1 MSTGMHAVNRWIA
14 PLKRRLTLM
23 IGRSVLR
30 LVDDAMQLQSLQ
42 VEALAG
48 ETLDG
53 VERFQQY
60 GFTSHP
66 HPDAEA
72 IILSVAGERANAVVI
87 AVDDRRYRITNLT
100 AGEVALY
107 DDQGQSVIMK
117 RDGIV
122 IDTDRPDGVQITAP
136 IVTVNAPV
144 VTVDSADSVIVT
156 APVVTVD
163 SADVRLG
170 GQSGPAVARV
180 GDMVSVSAGSSAGQ
194 WPIVSGSAKVTAA

>member
-1 MSTGMHAVNRWIA
+1 M
-14 PLKRRLTLM
+14 
-23 IGRSVLR
+23 
-30 LVDDAMQLQSLQ
+30 
-42 VEALAG
+42 

-72 IILSVAGERANAVVI
+72 IILFVAGERANAVVI
-87 AVDDRRYRITNLT
+87 AVDDRRYCITNLT

-107 DDQGQSVIMK
+107 DDQGQSGITK

-122 IDTDRPDGVQITAP
+122 MDISRPGGVQITAP
-136 IVTVNAPV
+136 IVTVNATDSVSVTVPV
-144 VTVDSADSVIVT
+144 VTVDSSE
-156 APVVTVD
+156 
-163 SADVRLG
+163 VRLG

-180 GDMVSVSAGSSAGQ
+180 GDMVSVSAGSSAGS

>member
-1 MSTGMHAVNRWIA
+1 MSITMHAINRWIA

-30 LVDDAMQLQSLQ
+30 LVDDTMQLQSLQ
-42 VEALAG
+42 VEALAD

-66 HPDAEA
+66 HPEAEA
-72 IILSVAGERANAVVI
+72 VMLSVAGERANAVVI
-87 AVDDRRYRITNLT
+87 AVEDRRYRITSLT

-107 DDQGQSVIMK
+107 DDQGQRVVLQ
-117 RDGIV
+117 RDGII
-122 IDTDRPDGVQITAP
+122 IDTDRPGGVQITAP
-136 IVTVNAPV
+136 IVTINSRDSVTVTAPI
-144 VTVDSADSVIVT
+144 VTVDS
-156 APVVTVD
+156 PE
-163 SADVRLG
+163 VRLG
-170 GQSGPAVARV
+170 GPSGPAVARV
-180 GDMVSVSAGSSAGQ
+180 GDLVSVSAGSSAGS